1 MTATDV
7 NAPPPDRAAR
17 ILTREDGATIAY
29 REVPGRAP
37 TVVFLHGFKSDMM
50 GGKALAVE
58 AFCHRRGN
66 AFLRFDGFGHGAST
80 GRFEDGTIGRW
91 ADDTVAML
99 DTLTQGPVVVVGSSM
114 GGWLMLLAALRRR
127 ERVAG
132 LLGLA
137 AAPDFTDDLLWQAF
151 DDAQKRKL
159 LSEGAVPVPS
169 DYGEPYQI
177 SRVLIEEGRHHL
189 LLGDAIQLHCP
200 VRLIHGMRDPDV
212 PWQTALRLQ
221 EQLVS
226 EDVEVVLVKDGD
238 HRLSRPQDLQRLETV
253 LEALL
258 RQVETAPPPA
268 P

>member
-1 MTATDV
+1 MTRTDV
-7 NAPPPDRAAR
+7 NALPPDRAAR

-29 REVPGRAP
+29 RELPGRAP

-66 AFLRFDGFGHGAST
+66 AFLRFDGFGHGASA

-91 ADDTVAML
+91 TDDAVALL
-99 DTLTQGPVVVVGSSM
+99 DTLTQGPVVLIGSSM

-127 ERVAG
+127 ERVTG

-137 AAPDFTDDLLWQAF
+137 AAPDFTEELLWQAF
-151 DDAQKRKL
+151 DDEQKRQL
-159 LSEGAVPVPS
+159 LSQGVVPVPS
-169 DYGEPYQI
+169 DYGEPYPI
-177 SRVLIEEGRHHL
+177 SRVLIDEGRQHL
-189 LLGDAIQLHCP
+189 LLGDLIQLHCP

-212 PWQTALRLQ
+212 PWRTALRLQ

-226 EDVEVVLVKDGD
+226 DDVEAVLVKDGD
-238 HRLSRPQDLQRLETV
+238 HRLSRPQDVQRMEVV

-258 RQVETAPPPA
+258 RQVEGASPPA